1 MTEMKTKPN
10 ALCKNGSALK
20 LCLVALMLLSATEAV
35 AQEPSPKD
43 RHLLLSVFNSG
54 TQLPG
59 NFITLP
65 IHPGVSAGIE
75 FAHNRSTINRWFQ
88 TAKLGMLYH
97 QYSQTAVQLYSE
109 GGYRRSVWRGLTAEL
124 RMGLGYLHSVTDVP
138 LFKLNSEGTYRR
150 GSKFGRPQFMA
161 GGALGMGYTFH
172 KSAHPWRVQVDYQFY
187 VQTPFINEYVPLLPV
202 NVLHVGGAIPLSVFK
217 KHKVANN

>member
-1 MTEMKTKPN
+1 MKTEGN
-10 ALCKNGSALK
+10 AMGTIGFVLK
-20 LCLVALMLLSATEAV
+20 LGLIFLVLLSASEAI
-35 AQEPSPKD
+35 AQEPTPKE

-59 NFITLP
+59 NFITVP

-88 TAKLGMLYH
+88 TAKLGLLHH

-109 GGYRRSVWRGLTAEL
+109 AGFRRFVWRGLSAEF
-124 RMGLGYLHSVTDVP
+124 RAGIGYLHSFTDVP
-138 LFKLNSEGTYRR
+138 IFKLNSEGTYRQV
-150 GSKFGRPQFMA
+150 SKFGRPQFMA
-161 GGALGMGYTFH
+161 SGAFGMGYTFL
-172 KSAHPWRVQVDYQFY
+172 KAAHPWRLQVDYQFY

-202 NVLHVGGAIPLSVFK
+202 NVLHLGGTIPFSVFIK
-217 KHKVANN
+217 KNPATN

>member
-1 MTEMKTKPN
+1 MKTKPR
-10 ALCKNGSALK
+10 LKWQNGFVLTI
-20 LCLVALMLLSATEAV
+20 CLSILTLLSGTETI
-35 AQEPSPKD
+35 AQEQMPKD

-75 FAHNRSTINRWFQ
+75 FAHNRSTVNRWFQ

-109 GGYRRSVWRGLTAEL
+109 GGYRRSVWRGLSAEL
-124 RMGLGYLHSVTDVP
+124 RIGLGYLHSFTDVP
-138 LFKLNSEGTYRR
+138 IFKLNSEGTYRQV
-150 GSKFGRPQFMA
+150 SKFGRPQFMA
-161 GGALGMGYTFH
+161 GGALGMGYTFR
-172 KSAHPWRVQVDYQFY
+172 KAAHPWRIQLDYQFY

-202 NVLHVGGAIPLSVFK
+202 NVLHVGGAVPLSVFK
-217 KHKVANN
+217 KHKRANN